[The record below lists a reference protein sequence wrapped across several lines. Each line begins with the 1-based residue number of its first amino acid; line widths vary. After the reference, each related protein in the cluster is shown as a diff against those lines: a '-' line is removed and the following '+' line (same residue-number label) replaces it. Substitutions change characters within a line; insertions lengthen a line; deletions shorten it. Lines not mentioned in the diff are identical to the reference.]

1 VTKLNKLT
9 ILVVVLV
16 IGLAS
21 SLFTVCSTYNL
32 NQKSMGDYNNL
43 VRLYEESQNKYDNL
57 AIENSNLSTNL
68 FKLNASYFDLNE
80 SFTEFQKTILQSSE
94 ANCTTTTILYYTNF
108 GADQQIITLSIPNP
122 LYDFYNR
129 KTHPIWSPRNVQSA
143 TTYVTYTEPIITQ
156 IVDNIKNQT
165 KTQEELANAL
175 LDFVQYKQQ
184 GLSLKYYPTSS
195 LKYPIETLVEMGGD
209 CDTHVFLY
217 ASLMKAA
224 GFKVVLLYS
233 EVTETG
239 FRHAAAAVNLDTSPT
254 HSLSNFNDR
263 VFAYNGE
270 NYYFTETTVGCYR
283 VGDEPKE
290 VENLSYT
297 LVPV

>member
-1 VTKLNKLT
+1 VTRLNKFT

-16 IGLAS
+16 MGLAS
-21 SLFTVCSTYNL
+21 ALFVACLTCNL
-32 NQKSMGDYNNL
+32 NQKSAGDYDNL
-43 VRLYEESQNKYDNL
+43 VKLFGELQNKYDDL
-57 AIENSNLSTNL
+57 ANENSNLSTNL
-68 FKLNASYFDLNE
+68 FKLNESYSDLNE

-94 ANCTTTTILYYTNF
+94 PNSTTTTILYYTNF
-108 GADQQIITLSIPNP
+108 GADQQIITISIPNP

-129 KTHPIWSPRNVQSA
+129 KTHPMWNPRNLQSA

-165 KTQEELANAL
+165 KTKEELANAL

-209 CDTHVFLY
+209 CDTHAFLY

-224 GFKVVLLYS
+224 GFKMVLLYS
-233 EVTETG
+233 EVTDTG

-254 HSLSNFNDR
+254 NSLPNFNDR
-263 VFAYNGE
+263 VFVYNRE